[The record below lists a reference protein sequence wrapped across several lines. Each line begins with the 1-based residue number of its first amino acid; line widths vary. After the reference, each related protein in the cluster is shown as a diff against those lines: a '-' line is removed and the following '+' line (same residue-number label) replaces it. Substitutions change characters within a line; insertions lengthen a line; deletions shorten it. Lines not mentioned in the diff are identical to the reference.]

1 MHEFVA
7 WVSEIAYYCLVWLY
21 HGILDIIWLYYI
33 EAHGVAVILKFEPD
47 CQSQMQCHSIR
58 CVFR

>member
-33 EAHGVAVILKFEPD
+33 GGTWCCRNIEI
-47 CQSQMQCHSIR
+47 
-58 CVFR
+58 